1 MIEVRLIR
9 VTIRQTGIADGER
22 IRRRRV
28 GTLPGE
34 PMPGSPETIRRTVV
48 RERTGAVMDLF
59 EHPSNGVMMFVMTPF
74 FIQQNGGTG
83 FRHVRESLCRIWL
96 TGLWPETKGELP

>member
-1 MIEVRLIR
+1 MIEVRLIK
-9 VTIRQTGIADGER
+9 VTIRQTGIADGDPPPKGR
-22 IRRRRV
+22 NAAWRTDAWVAGKDPAACRP
-28 GTLPGE
+28 GTD
-34 PMPGSPETIRRTVV
+34 
-48 RERTGAVMDLF
+48 GALSWICLNT
-59 EHPSNGVMMFVMTPF
+59 PSNGVMMFVMTPF